1 MQQNGF
7 TDYDFMCPLAKT
19 IGMMKVIVGFHESA
33 QKVMAEST
41 GESKIT
47 WNVIALAMKGLIK
60 EITDMKFEMPRLP
73 EEHFR
78 KVLNVALYEEVLAA
92 FRTLAEEK

>member
-1 MQQNGF
+1 
-7 TDYDFMCPLAKT
+7 
-19 IGMMKVIVGFHESA
+19 
-33 QKVMAEST
+33 MAEST

-60 EITDMKFEMPRLP
+60 KITDMKFEMPRQP

-78 KVLNVALYEEVLAA
+78 KVLNVALYEEVIAA